1 MFKGRSQP
9 YDEDLKSNMLYSEI
23 GRGLCVVVF
32 LVLLGIV
39 IYFLAGE

>member
-1 MFKGRSQP
+1 MFKGTNQP
-9 YDEDLKSNMLYSEI
+9 YAEDPKSNMLYGEI
-23 GRGLCVVVF
+23 GRALCVVVF